1 MKDEGCGLSYEDRH
15 YLEDWE
21 PEPWWKIYEAEL
33 VIFIAPFIILFI
45 LLLIG
50 GVIKYDR
57 PSLCRR

>member
-50 GVIKYDR
+50 GVIKI
-57 PSLCRR
+57 